1 MGSRKRKR
9 QAAQA
14 LVEGKTPKNP
24 VVINARTPDSTAAR
38 LFGLGLAGTG
48 AAHFTA
54 PAAFDRLT
62 AVAFPRS
69 TRNWTYRNGASELLL
84 GLAITIRRT
93 RVLGVI
99 GLAAYVAFLG
109 SRVAGGRGATAET
122 PDAAPS
128 TPETAVSS
136 GV

>member
-14 LVEGKTPKNP
+14 LVEGKTPKHP
-24 VVINARTPDSTAAR
+24 VVITARTPDSTAAR

-54 PAAFDRLT
+54 PQTFDRLT
-62 AVAFPRS
+62 GVAFPRS
-69 TRNWTYRNGASELLL
+69 TRSWTYRNGASELLL
-84 GLAITIRRT
+84 GLAITFRRT

-109 SRVAGGRGATAET
+109 SRVAGGRGSTTSETPTVAET
-122 PDAAPS
+122 PVG
-128 TPETAVSS
+128 T